1 MNRISDIARFNLNT
15 IHYTVRSFIYTLLFI
30 ANIQAFAQTT
40 PYTNGEVR
48 TIANYGDTVFVGGSF
63 SKVYSY
69 EQSSERIAYFDTLN
83 GQHIAAKLRTNGDI
97 RKIIRDENGTG
108 FYIAGTFTTVG
119 DSIRSGVAHIDATGN
134 VTARLR
140 GWRKEVPNFN
150 DLALHGDSLFAA
162 GSNLFN
168 VYPTNST
175 SNTYLR
181 GISTLTGTN
190 DNSNLPEVNG
200 TIDYMV
206 TDAMGARYICG
217 SFTRVGNQPR
227 RMVAKIDSLGNVL
240 PWEPTITGVVVTT
253 MMLRGNRI
261 ILAGRFEFVNGQ
273 FRNSIAEVDTASGK
287 TTTALNIV
295 ANRAGLL
302 CSINSIDRWQNT
314 LVLAGDFTHIGD
326 SARLRVAVID
336 TLTWRATSRII
347 DVDPAAVKII
357 VSGNQLFIG
366 GASTVN
372 GISRSA
378 IASINLATGVL
389 SALTIS
395 PSALSGI
402 SFVTYDM
409 LLNGTTLY
417 VGGLTIPINGLVTNA
432 CGVVAINTG
441 TGSIITQFTVP
452 RDQVVYRLALHQ
464 GLLYASGNFTAMN
477 TNPRSGLASINVS
490 NNTLTG
496 SFVTNTLLNETVLGG
511 SGNRILISAT
521 STEEFVRFN
530 NNQTVTGLLVYHT
543 TSDSMFT
550 FNHQVFGQVRTLLIS
565 NDTLYMGGAFTIY
578 GRNRGADST
587 RNNFAAVRL
596 SNYDVLSPMLTGVSG
611 IVNTLVKWNNSI
623 IFGGQFSSHP
633 SGLVGVD
640 IASSSLQTYIRPHT
654 GTVNQMCLVNGQLH
668 LAGSF
673 TLSGN
678 AIGLISTSAN
688 TFGSNSTW
696 STDYTS
702 CQSIHFYRNR
712 LYTFGTYLQN
722 NESLKQIRTFAVA
735 SNPAIAPSLLVSRSM
750 DVPTGDVFS
759 FEAAGNRIIA
769 AGSFAFVGS
778 EIPARGFLA
787 YQRSTGKVIMQNLSL
802 STHGVINSFARFGQ
816 TLYIGGGFDSIN
828 ALARA
833 GLASVN
839 LTTGNVNSWNPA
851 TVPIWVNALLVTD
864 SNLWVGGSFNTIAG
878 QTRNGLAIFN
888 LPALTL
894 RSSVVQLN
902 ANAQVVFIK
911 SNANHVFICGGIDS
925 VGGTYIHRLASFNRA
940 TLAVNTNWK
949 PYLSNSIGS
958 GISQME
964 VINNHVYV
972 LRPNYQL
979 LKINSITGLP
989 DSIWSSP
996 TFNLEYR
1003 SILPYRSGL
1012 LLMGSTSY
1020 LIDTF
1025 QGNQSPLILSSGV
1038 LNSFSPFGIRV
1049 NTGIIYGDNLICGGW
1064 FINGITRT
1072 HLSEYSLA
1080 NNELLRLQTSRLN
1093 ICKGRSFTIQVAGA
1107 DILPSREFA
1116 IRLNSTLLGLISIP
1130 SNPSLTIAL
1139 PTNFTTGTS
1148 YQLTLQSQNN
1158 RLEASRNIVV
1168 GDAASKAIQ
1177 TSGTTQLC
1185 TGKTVSIFFADS
1197 TNRTTDTYRWY
1208 RNDTLISG
1216 ATQYLFPN
1224 VSTTG
1229 NYKAIVE
1236 TPANCIDT
1244 TATIAVTQTGLCQ
1257 APTVSAQSLKFKNI
1271 TPTSVVVFW
1280 KNGNGAR
1287 RIVIAKADSAVNAS
1301 PTYGVSYNAS
1311 FEFGTGDSLG
1321 FKNYAVYNGTG
1332 NEALLI
1338 GIIPGKTYH
1347 FAVIEYNETGQASSY
1362 QSGPYLTGRLTMPVA
1377 QYYNKTTGNLNAL
1390 ATWGTNTNGSGI
1402 APTNFTTP
1410 AIYWIR
1416 NNNTPTITAN
1426 WELDSISS
1434 VVRIETGGFPGTPIQ
1449 FNIPTGMRVQCG
1461 NVSINGNHIL
1471 SVSGELKTQFVEGL
1485 DTSLCVWNGTATQT
1499 IPESKFG
1506 RLTLSGG
1513 QKLASGKIWV
1523 ADTLRLGAIVRMQS
1537 DTFTLGT
1544 QFFPV
1549 GPLVYTNGFIDGP
1562 MNRWIRNIPATGSN
1576 GLLPTGREAKYMP
1589 LQFNFTST
1597 PSGTGNV
1604 LITAHAVA
1612 AVPGNG
1618 GLPRSESGVN
1628 ITTAGRNGYWRT
1640 ANTLNRSGISF
1651 TFIAG
1656 ANNYNG
1662 INNHLTTRLIFR
1674 NTGGNWQTFGTAGV
1688 VAGNANAFTI
1698 TKTNTTLFG
1707 EFAIGADSNANPLP
1721 VELISFTATKQPDYS
1736 VLLKWQTANEIN
1748 NAYFEIER
1756 STDAHSFHAVAKVN
1770 GAGTQSVKQSYQFTD
1785 DASADL
1791 FTTHQTL
1798 YYRLKQVD
1806 ADGTY
1811 SNSHIVSVSSD
1822 DHTAPWNVYPNPA
1835 STCVIFEGL
1844 NEEAVIHDLLG
1855 HDLMIIQRNGVADIR
1870 ALPDGIYLIRS
1881 GAFTRKLIKSNR

>member
-1 MNRISDIARFNLNT
+1 M
-15 IHYTVRSFIYTLLFI
+15 RSFIYTLLFI

-69 EQSSERIAYFDTLN
+69 EQSSERIAFFDTLT

-168 VYPTNST
+168 VYPANST

-395 PSALSGI
+395 PSTLSGI

-432 CGVVAINTG
+432 CGVAVINTG

-511 SGNRILISAT
+511 SGNRMLISAT

-623 IFGGQFSSHP
+623 ILGGQFSSYP

-654 GTVNQMCLVNGQLH
+654 GTVNQMCLVNGQLY

-722 NESLKQIRTFAVA
+722 NEALKQIRTFAVV

-759 FEAAGNRIIA
+759 FADVGNRIMA
-769 AGSFAFVGS
+769 AGTFTFLGS
-778 EIPARGFLA
+778 EVNAQHFFA
-787 YQRSTGKVIMQNLSL
+787 YQRSTGKVLLTNLRVNSAAFLNALACYGNTLYVGGAFDSIGGLARQNIASVNLQTGTVNSWNPTANSWVMALHVADSNLWAGGYFSSFAGQSRNGLSVLQLPANTLRSGVPQL
-802 STHGVINSFARFGQ
+802 STNAIVLHIKSNANSVF
-816 TLYIGGGFDSIN
+816 IGGGFDS
-828 ALARA
+828 
-833 GLASVN
+833 
-839 LTTGNVNSWNPA
+839 
-851 TVPIWVNALLVTD
+851 
-864 SNLWVGGSFNTIAG
+864 VGGM
-878 QTRNGLAIFN
+878 
-888 LPALTL
+888 
-894 RSSVVQLN
+894 
-902 ANAQVVFIK
+902 FIR
-911 SNANHVFICGGIDS
+911 
-925 VGGTYIHRLASFNRA
+925 RLASFSRTTFA
-940 TLAVNTNWK
+940 LDTGFK
-949 PYLSNSIGS
+949 PFLSNSITDGV
-958 GISQME
+958 SQMD
-964 VINNHVYV
+964 VVGNSVFV
-972 LRPNYQL
+972 LNPSRQL
-979 LKINSITGLP
+979 LKINASTGLP
-989 DSIWSSP
+989 DLVWTKP
-996 TFNLEYR
+996 TFSSDYR
-1003 SILPYRSGL
+1003 SIIPYRTGL
-1012 LLMGSTSY
+1012 LLLGSTS
-1020 LIDTF
+1020 LIIDTV
-1025 QGNQSPLILSSGV
+1025 QGNQSPLKLSNGQLSGW
-1038 LNSFSPFGIRV
+1038 SPFGTRV
-1049 NTGIIYGDNLICGGW
+1049 NTGLVVGDNLISGGW
-1064 FINGITRT
+1064 FSNGIRK
-1072 HLSEYSLA
+1072 HLSEYGISG
-1080 NNELLRLQTSRLN
+1080 NELLRMETSQLHMCKGRNFTIRVFGTDTLTPKDFVARVNGAALGIVSVPSKMTLTVQIPQSIPNGSFNTLTLESATTTLQASRELIAGTPASKVIQTSR
-1093 ICKGRSFTIQVAGA
+1093 SPV
-1107 DILPSREFA
+1107 
-1116 IRLNSTLLGLISIP
+1116 
-1130 SNPSLTIAL
+1130 
-1139 PTNFTTGTS
+1139 
-1148 YQLTLQSQNN
+1148 
-1158 RLEASRNIVV
+1158 
-1168 GDAASKAIQ
+1168 
-1177 TSGTTQLC
+1177 LC
-1185 TGKTVSIFFADS
+1185 TGYNVSIFFADS
-1197 TNRTTDTYRWY
+1197 TNRTTDTYKWY
-1208 RNDTLISG
+1208 RNDTLITA
-1216 ATQYLFPN
+1216 ATQYLLPSVN
-1224 VSTTG
+1224 TQG
-1229 NYKAIVE
+1229 LYKAVVE

-1257 APTVSAQSLKFKNI
+1257 APTLSAQSLKFKNI
-1271 TPTSVVVFW
+1271 TPTSVVLFW

-1301 PTYGVSYNAS
+1301 PTYGISYNAS
-1311 FEFGTGDSLG
+1311 LEFGIGDSLG
-1321 FKNYAVYNGTG
+1321 FKNYVVYNGTG

-1390 ATWGTNTNGSGI
+1390 ATWGTNTNGTGTS
-1402 APTNFTTP
+1402 PSSFSTP
-1410 AIYWIR
+1410 AIYWVR
-1416 NNNTPTITAN
+1416 NNSTPTISAN

-1471 SVSGELKTQFVEGL
+1471 SVSGELNAQFVEGL
-1485 DTSLCVWNGTATQT
+1485 DTSLCIWNGTASQT

-1589 LQFNFTST
+1589 LQFNFTTT
-1597 PSGTGNV
+1597 PTGIGNV

-1612 AVPGNG
+1612 AMPGNG

-1674 NTGGNWQTFGTAGV
+1674 NPGGNWQTFGTAGV

-1721 VELISFTATKQPDYS
+1721 VELISFTASKQPDYT

-1748 NAYFEIER
+1748 NAHFEVER
-1756 STDAHSFHAVAKVN
+1756 S
-1770 GAGTQSVKQSYQFTD
+1770 D
-1785 DASADL
+1785 DAIQFSKIATVAGNGTTSTLSNYQHIDNESAML
-1791 FTTHQTL
+1791 LQSNKNV

-1806 ADGTY
+1806 VDGNFAY
-1811 SNSHIVSVSSD
+1811 SNMLSVFGNDTENDVS
-1822 DHTAPWNVYPNPA
+1822 VYPNPTDSYIQIEGLVKDA
-1835 STCVIFEGL
+1835 ALYDIVGNKIMNIPANEMVDVKALSAGIYFIRFEGKS
-1844 NEEAVIHDLLG
+1844 I
-1855 HDLMIIQRNGVADIR
+1855 
-1870 ALPDGIYLIRS
+1870 
-1881 GAFTRKLIKSNR
+1881 KLIKY